1 MDSIIAN
8 PKTKAESKAILDF
21 LKSMNIDVEVYE
33 SEKHGVEVSSTLSK
47 LETTVPIIQNVK
59 FYFPIFL
66 PLESIFPIGRHQ

>member
-33 SEKHGVEVSSTLSK
+33 KPTKAKILKSIEQGFKEAKMHEQGKIKLQDAFEVYNEL
-47 LETTVPIIQNVK
+47 
-59 FYFPIFL
+59 
-66 PLESIFPIGRHQ
+66 

>member
-33 SEKHGVEVSSTLSK
+33 KPTKAKILKSIEQGFKEAKMYEQGKIKLQDAFEVYNEL
-47 LETTVPIIQNVK
+47 
-59 FYFPIFL
+59 
-66 PLESIFPIGRHQ
+66 